1 MHALDGLFLNGI
13 SLLYQTGTGVT
24 LCGSLNAPMRQLP
37 FTLHLCKPAGT
48 ESACEGLWETAD
60 EKVNQVAYEDADTIC
75 WLKADLTLGPLE
87 LVRIGIGYEK
97 DRLSFM
103 VDTAVCCK
111 MMAIRFLGLGFSMDL
126 SDFRNLSFTLKGMEL
141 SF

>member
-24 LCGSLNAPMRQLP
+24 LRGSLNAPMRQLP

-87 LVRIGIGYEK
+87 LVRIGIG
-97 DRLSFM
+97 
-103 VDTAVCCK
+103 
-111 MMAIRFLGLGFSMDL
+111 
-126 SDFRNLSFTLKGMEL
+126 
-141 SF
+141 